1 MLAAQSAA
9 ATGAA
14 RSQLCTN
21 PWPVDRLTTVLTS
34 EWLTRK
40 KAAMARTQ
48 TTARAGRNTP
58 AWGWPPNSSE
68 RSSRSTRAAAQAAAT
83 ATERMYWGTL
93 NSRLTGWGSNS
104 AWLTAI
110 PTPVATTSTGGSR
123 KTTPSTITMSQVPT
137 EKRWLRS
144 GTLTTNRSA
153 RTSPATYSSGC
164 QAARHPPPARRRTA
178 AGAYSATTTVAA
190 ATTARTNSQAARGSE
205 VRTPRGSVLGSLTLA
220 RSPRHRHGLARTR
233 WSTARS
239 GSGTRWS
246 TPGRAGAWP
255 GDGLQGRAGTW
266 RFLSLTRPPWGR
278 RVARSGDGVSQR
290 LRFCACRGRSCNAPT
305 GPNETINLHDRATT
319 YRVIPDATGCYPFP
333 QLRGA
338 VEVDRSTVCSK
349 CNDLNWSFFWSR

>member
-21 PWPVDRLTTVLTS
+21 PWPVDRLTTVLTR

-40 KAAMARTQ
+40 KAAMATTQ

-58 AWGWPPNSSE
+58 AWGWPPNRSE

-93 NSRLTGWGSNS
+93 NSRLTGWGSNR

-110 PTPVATTSTGGSR
+110 PAPVAMTSTGGSR

-164 QAARHPPPARRRTA
+164 QAARHPPSTSRRTA
-178 AGAYSATTTVAA
+178 VGAYRATTTVAA

-205 VRTPRGSVLGSLTLA
+205 VRTPWGSVPGSLTT
-220 RSPRHRHGLARTR
+220 SPPWAARTR

-246 TPGRAGAWP
+246 IPGRAGAWP
-255 GDGLQGRAGTW
+255 GDGSQGQWAGTW

-278 RVARSGDGVSQR
+278 RG
-290 LRFCACRGRSCNAPT
+290 CA
-305 GPNETINLHDRATT
+305 
-319 YRVIPDATGCYPFP
+319 
-333 QLRGA
+333 
-338 VEVDRSTVCSK
+338 
-349 CNDLNWSFFWSR
+349 